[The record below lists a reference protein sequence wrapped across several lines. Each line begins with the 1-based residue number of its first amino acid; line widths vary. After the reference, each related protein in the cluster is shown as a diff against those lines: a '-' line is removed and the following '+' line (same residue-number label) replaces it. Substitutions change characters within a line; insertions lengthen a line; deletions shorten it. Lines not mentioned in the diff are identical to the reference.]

1 MHIIPPFNI
10 PLSYPIN
17 TLIYYYF
24 NIFFIIKIFFHRVV
38 NKDIK
43 RLEMKEL
50 WRGEKFRFVEIYFS
64 TEIEKVL
71 YQ

>member
-17 TLIYYYF
+17 TSIYYYF
-24 NIFFIIKIFFHRVV
+24 NILFIIKIFFHKVV
-38 NKDIK
+38 NRYIK
-43 RLEMKEL
+43 VLEMKEL
-50 WRGEKFRFVEIYFS
+50 WRGQKSKNVEIYFS
-64 TEIEKVL
+64 TKIEKVL